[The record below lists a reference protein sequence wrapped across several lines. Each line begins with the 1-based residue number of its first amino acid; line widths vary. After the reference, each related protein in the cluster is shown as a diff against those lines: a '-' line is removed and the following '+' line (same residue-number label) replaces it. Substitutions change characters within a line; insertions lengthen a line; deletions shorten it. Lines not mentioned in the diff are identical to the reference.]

1 MVSQIYFRLILL
13 PRSSSAVDET
23 TKLKIINQLQLQ
35 NGLDGINDL
44 VLVGLGSSND
54 TLVDSQGPA
63 LAEIQAV
70 AVDVSHLATSL
81 ANNQITSSV
90 IPDLLLVVLLDG
102 ETQVDV
108 TGTTGNGAVL
118 GLRVQSHAGGGDTK
132 KLSNGGV
139 IALSGVSS
147 LNAFTEDG
155 VGDLGDGTHGDG
167 LAGSKSTTGQR
178 TAGGTLTEDSGE
190 QDTVSSSRG
199 LLGTGAG
206 INGGGIIDGE
216 VRSTNSTDLD
226 VTVNH
231 QTETHGVL
239 AATEEALGAVD
250 GIEGPDTA
258 LGTTGAVAVVNDVQH
273 ALLTGERA
281 TQDIIALRIIQLDV
295 LDQAPDLSAE
305 VLVLTQGAGLLLGDD
320 LVVGEVLADGGDD
333 QGLSAEV
340 ANGDGGLV
348 ILGDCALGLLEEDLL
363 CEETRPL
370 DGQFG
375 DVTFLLVRH
384 NCRLVGG
391 ELGEEEGKTR
401 AGFQSHADD

>member
-13 PRSSSAVDET
+13 PGSSSAVDEA

-35 NGLDGINDL
+35 DGLDSVNDL
-44 VLVGLGSSND
+44 VLVGLGGSND

-81 ANNQITSSV
+81 ANEQVTSSV

-108 TGTTGNGAVL
+108 TSTAGNGAVL
-118 GLRVQSHAGGGDTK
+118 GLRVQSHAGGGDAK
-132 KLSNGGV
+132 KLSNGSV
-139 IALSGVSS
+139 VALGGVSS
-147 LNAFTEDG
+147 LNTFTEDS
-155 VGDLGDGTHGDG
+155 VGDLSDGTHGDG

-190 QDTVSSSRG
+190 QDTVSGSRG

-206 INGGGIIDGE
+206 INGGSIVDGE

-239 AATEEALGAVD
+239 AATEEALCAVD
-250 GIEGPDTA
+250 GIEGPDAA
-258 LGTTGAVAVVNDVQH
+258 LGTTGAVAAVNDVQH

-281 TQDIIALRIIQLDV
+281 TQNIIALRIIQLDV
-295 LDQAPDLSAE
+295 LDQAPDLSTE

-320 LVVGEVLADGGDD
+320 LVVGEVFADGGDD

-340 ANGDGGLV
+340 ANGDRGLV

-363 CEETRPL
+363 CKETRPL

-375 DVTFLLVRH
+375 DVAFLLVRH
-384 NCRLVGG
+384 DCRLVGG
-391 ELGEEEGKTR
+391 EVGEEEGKTR
-401 AGFQSHADD
+401 AGFESHADD